1 MSHIDTLNESR
12 LSISRDIL
20 ITIKFKRIVV
30 FPPLEPFSSSKVTRE
45 VSFFICRRRSIRAN
59 AASRPPAAMHISSAK
74 DFSFVFMWVVF
85 VAWDQPEF

>member
-30 FPPLEPFSSSKVTRE
+30 FPPLEPFSSSKVTRA
-45 VSFFICRRRSIRAN
+45 VSFYLSATKYSGKCRL
-59 AASRPPAAMHISSAK
+59 PPCHYHFLHSSFTELTPYIVS
-74 DFSFVFMWVVF
+74 DL
-85 VAWDQPEF
+85 ETI

>member
-30 FPPLEPFSSSKVTRE
+30 FPPLEPFSSPKVTWA
-45 VSFFICRRRSIRAN
+45 VSFLSVGDEVFGQMP
-59 AASRPPAAMHISSAK
+59 PPALSL
-74 DFSFVFMWVVF
+74 SFFTF
-85 VAWDQPEF
+85 LIYRTYTLHCF

>member
-30 FPPLEPFSSSKVTRE
+30 FPPLEPFSSSKVTGA

-59 AASRPPAAMHISSAK
+59 AASRPVIFTFWFPLLPYLHPTL
-74 DFSFVFMWVVF
+74 FLF
-85 VAWDQPEF
+85 